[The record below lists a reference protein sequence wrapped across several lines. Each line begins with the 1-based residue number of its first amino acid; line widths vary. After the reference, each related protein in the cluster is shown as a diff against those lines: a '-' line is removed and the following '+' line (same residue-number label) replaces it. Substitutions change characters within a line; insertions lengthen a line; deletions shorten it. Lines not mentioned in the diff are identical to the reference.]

1 MLKPQKVETV
11 EKLTEKLRHAKA
23 LVLTDYRGLTV
34 AQLHELRTRLR
45 AGGVEYVVVK
55 NTLARRAAQAAGLPG
70 LPPLLVGP
78 MALAVGYEDEA
89 APARLVAEY
98 IRANRRLAITAG
110 LLEGQPLTDAEVAIL
125 AEAPPKDV
133 LIARLLGSMQA
144 PVTQLAS
151 VLQETVVRLARALQ
165 AVHDRRASA
174 GQTANPTST

>member
-1 MLKPQKVETV
+1 MPKAEKVETV

-34 AQLHELRTRLR
+34 AQLHDLRTRLR
-45 AGGVEYVVVK
+45 AGGVEYLVVK
-55 NTLARRAAQAAGLPG
+55 NTLARRAADAAGLAA
-70 LPPLLVGP
+70 LPRLLVGP
-78 MALAVGYEDEA
+78 MGLAVGYEDVA

-110 LLEGQPLTDAEVAIL
+110 LLDGQALTQTEVATL

-151 VLQETVVRLARALQ
+151 LLQESVVRLARALQ
-165 AVHDRRASA
+165 AVHDRRAGA
-174 GQTANPTST
+174 GEAAHPAA